1 MDQINKI
8 IEISH
13 LSKFYGRSRG
23 IEDISIEVRQG
34 DIFGFIG
41 PNGAGKSTTIRILL
55 NLIFPTSG
63 NGRIFGMD
71 MVRDSKKIRSMVGYV
86 PSDANLYDRMRVHE
100 FLKFSADFYGLK
112 DVEKRIGKLTEIF
125 DLDPGRKIPELSM
138 GNRKKVYII
147 QAIIHQ
153 PALLILDEPTPGL
166 DPLIQARFFDLLH
179 EENRNGTTIFF
190 SSHNLN
196 EVQTFCK
203 TVAII
208 REGKIV
214 NIEEIASLRNKQLKR
229 IRIGF
234 REEIKINELALE
246 GIESTET
253 ETAGNIEFLFSG
265 DINELI
271 RKLSSF
277 KMENLTIEEPPL
289 EEIFLHY
296 YKDGGK
302 G

>member
-1 MDQINKI
+1 MPVLEIN
-8 IEISH
+8 H
-13 LSKFYGRSRG
+13 LSKYYGRSRG
-23 IEDISIEVRQG
+23 IEDISIEVNQG

-41 PNGAGKSTTIRILL
+41 PNGSGKSTTIRVLL

-63 NGRIFGMD
+63 NGKIFGMD
-71 MVRDSKKIRSMVGYV
+71 MVRDSKKIRSHIGYV

-100 FLKFSADFYGLK
+100 FLKFSADFYGVK
-112 DVEKRIGKLTEIF
+112 DADKRIGKLTEIF

-138 GNRKKVYII
+138 GNKKKVFII
-147 QAIIHQ
+147 QALVHQ
-153 PALLILDEPTPGL
+153 PELLILDEPTPGL

-196 EVQTFCK
+196 EVQTFCR

-208 REGKIV
+208 REGKII
-214 NIEEIASLRNKQLKR
+214 NIEEIASLRKKQLKR

-234 REEIKINELALE
+234 SEEIKINEMALG
-246 GIESTET
+246 GIESIET
-253 ETAGNIEFLFSG
+253 ETGRTIEFLFSG
-265 DINELI
+265 DINKLI
-271 RKLSSF
+271 NSLSGYTI
-277 KMENLTIEEPPL
+277 ENLTIEEPPL

-296 YKDGGK
+296 YKDGGTV
-302 G
+302 